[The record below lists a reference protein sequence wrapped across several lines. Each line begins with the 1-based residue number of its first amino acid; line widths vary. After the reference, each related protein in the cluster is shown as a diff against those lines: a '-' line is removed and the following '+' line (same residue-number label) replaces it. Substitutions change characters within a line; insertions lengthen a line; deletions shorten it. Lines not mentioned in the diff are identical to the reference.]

1 MTGLRFREERM
12 RKMLNFAAVALTTL
26 GTATA
31 AIASD
36 WTPPGPIKM
45 IIAFAAGGGADT
57 QARLIAEELEAR
69 HGWKIIPEQVT
80 GKGGLNAVNALKKE
94 PADGTAIAMIVSETL
109 GYNMAAA
116 KAGKPTDVTPITTTA
131 GTQMG
136 IVALASK
143 GWKTL
148 GDVIEAA
155 RGGED
160 IRFGVMTGMLGDLAY
175 ITGKENGVDFNI
187 ISVKGGKAVMNGL
200 NAGDM
205 DIGFGA
211 GIQAKAVAAGDMV
224 ELASA
229 RSEPLINSPDAPLL
243 SDYGV
248 EFVNEISFLFAGPA
262 DMDPEARE
270 AIATAIAD
278 IVTTEGGKANE
289 FITKGFGGPVVIS
302 GAELETAVQ
311 KDFDSSGALLAAAN
325 E

>member
-1 MTGLRFREERM
+1 MKSLV
-12 RKMLNFAAVALTTL
+12 KS
-26 GTATA
+26 A
-31 AIASD
+31 AIAATSLLVTTAAYAQD

-45 IIAFAAGGGADT
+45 MIAFAAGGGADT

-69 HGWKIIPEQVT
+69 HGWKVIPEQVT
-80 GKGGLNAVNALKKE
+80 GKGGLNAVNALKGE

-109 GYNMAAA
+109 GYNMAAS
-116 KAGKPTDVTPITTTA
+116 KAGNPTDVTPITTTA

-136 IVALASK
+136 IVALSSK

-148 GDVIEAA
+148 DDVVEAA
-155 RGGED
+155 KSGEQ

-175 ITGKENGVDFNI
+175 VTGKKVGVDFNI
-187 ISVKGGKAVMNGL
+187 ISVRGGKAVMNGL

-205 DIGFGA
+205 DVGFGA

-229 RSEPLINSPDAPLL
+229 RSEPLLNSPDAPLL
-243 SDYGV
+243 SSYGV
-248 EFVNEISFLFAGPA
+248 DFVSEVSFLFAGPA
-262 DMDPEARE
+262 DMDPAARD
-270 AIATAIAD
+270 AIASAIAD

-289 FITKGFGGPVVIS
+289 FITRGFGGPVVIS
-302 GAELETAVQ
+302 GAELEAAVQ
-311 KDFDSSGALLAAAN
+311 TDFDSSGALISAAS

>member
-1 MTGLRFREERM
+1 MNTFLRTAAAVTLALGLSTSA
-12 RKMLNFAAVALTTL
+12 FAA
-26 GTATA
+26 
-31 AIASD
+31 D

-45 IIAFAAGGGADT
+45 VIAFAAGGGADT

-80 GKGGLNAVNALKKE
+80 GKGGLNAVNALKDA
-94 PADGTAIAMIVSETL
+94 PTDGTTIGMIVTETL

-116 KAGKPTDVTPITTTA
+116 KAGQPSDVTSITTTA
-131 GTQMG
+131 GTQMAV
-136 IVALASK
+136 VALSSK

-155 RGGED
+155 KGGEE

-175 ITGKENGVDFNI
+175 VTGKENGVDFNI
-187 ISVKGGKAVMNGL
+187 ISVRGGKAVMNGL

-205 DIGFGA
+205 DVGFGA

-243 SDYGV
+243 SDFGV
-248 EFVNEISFLFAGPA
+248 KFANETAFMFAGPPN
-262 DMDPEARE
+262 MDPAARD
-270 AIATAIAD
+270 AIAAAIGE
-278 IVTTEGGKANE
+278 IVTSEGGKANE
-289 FITKGFGGPVVIS
+289 FITKGFGGPVVIA
-302 GAELETAVQ
+302 GTDLDAAVQ
-311 KDFDSSGALLAAAN
+311 EAFESSGALIAAAS

>member
-1 MTGLRFREERM
+1 MKKLL
-12 RKMLNFAAVALTTL
+12 KSAVVAATIL
-26 GTATA
+26 GTSTA
-31 AIASD
+31 AFADD

-57 QARLIAEELEAR
+57 QARLIAEELEAA

-80 GKGGLNAVNALKKE
+80 GKGGLNAVNALKDG
-94 PADGTAIAMIVSETL
+94 ATDGTVIGMIVTETL

-116 KAGKPTDVTPITTTA
+116 KAGQPSDVTSITTTA
-131 GTQMG
+131 GTQMA

-143 GWKTL
+143 GWKTFA
-148 GDVIEAA
+148 DVIEAA
-155 RGGED
+155 ESGED

-205 DIGFGA
+205 DVGFGA
-211 GIQAKAVAAGDMV
+211 GIQAKAVAAGDLV

-229 RSEPLINSPDAPLL
+229 RSDALKNSPDAPLL
-243 SDYGV
+243 SEFGVDY
-248 EFVNEISFLFAGPA
+248 VNETAFLFAGPPN
-262 DMDPEARE
+262 MDPAARD
-270 AIATAIAD
+270 AIAAAIAGV
-278 IVTTEGGKANE
+278 VTTEGGKASA
-289 FITKGFGGPVVIS
+289 FITKAFGGPVVIS
-302 GAELETAVQ
+302 GDELDAVVQ
-311 KDFDSSGALLAAAN
+311 QDFDSSGALIAAAA

>member
-205 DIGFGA
+205 
-211 GIQAKAVAAGDMV
+211 V